1 MTENN
6 FTIHFSGEIQKAI
19 ELLASKYRLERDLTL
34 DIFELMKIP
43 DPEIVIFDA
52 LKMIVGIGGV
62 KSLKEI
68 SDSLKKQ
75 LRISEKTADNLIIDI
90 KKNIVPLISTP
101 SSKESEVDI
110 ILDILKSNNLLE
122 NSEESIKKER
132 AGREPRIEI
141 IRDAAITIKEQKI
154 PDAKTA
160 ELLADH
166 LGVPHETAKKI
177 VEEIRQKL
185 LSDSEKK
192 PAQEVKN
199 APQKPS
205 QQPSQKEK
213 IIPFIGKKIEIKS
226 SEKQA
231 ITPPPNQEERKVK
244 TVIPQEQEKKGPDDY
259 REIIE

>member
-1 MTENN
+1 MSTMTENN

-141 IRDAAITIKEQKI
+141 IRDAAITIKEQK
-154 PDAKTA
+154 
-160 ELLADH
+160 
-166 LGVPHETAKKI
+166 
-177 VEEIRQKL
+177 
-185 LSDSEKK
+185 
-192 PAQEVKN
+192 
-199 APQKPS
+199 
-205 QQPSQKEK
+205 
-213 IIPFIGKKIEIKS
+213 
-226 SEKQA
+226 
-231 ITPPPNQEERKVK
+231 
-244 TVIPQEQEKKGPDDY
+244 
-259 REIIE
+259 